1 MFNTPILLDSPPP
14 VALCF
19 AHRKGG
25 VEIMG
30 KMRSPN
36 YPAVGLPEAI
46 RSIQQIWD
54 AEKRTPVPIDV
65 LGAAMGYKSVSGP
78 VRTKVAAIRKYGL
91 LEQSGSNFKLSDLGM
106 QILHS
111 LPDSQ
116 ERQDAINAAA
126 MRPEA
131 FRELYETHMEASDQ
145 ALKSHLLMKKS
156 FSEAGAKQFIK
167 AFRDTLSIANPVNS
181 SYSPQEE
188 ESDSEDD
195 AMEMASSTPV
205 YDRAKEEKSKSTKVP
220 RFNLPFETGNQAP
233 AIQSYSFALSMPRN
247 VRAELKL
254 FGQVTKGDVERL
266 KKQIEFLEEQF
277 EEEAK

>member
-1 MFNTPILLDSPPP
+1 
-14 VALCF
+14 
-19 AHRKGG
+19 
-25 VEIMG
+25 MG

-36 YPAVGLPEAI
+36 YPAIGLPEAI

-54 AEKRTPVPIDV
+54 EEKRTPVPIDV
-65 LGAAMGYKSVSGP
+65 LAAAMGYKSVSGP

-91 LEQSGSNFKLSDLGM
+91 LEQSGGNFKLSDLGM

-116 ERQDAINAAA
+116 ERQDAINTAA

-131 FRELYETHMEASDQ
+131 FRELYETHIDASDQ

-167 AFRDTLSIANPVNS
+167 AFRDTLSIANPTKS
-181 SYSPQEE
+181 GYIPQEE
-188 ESDSEDD
+188 ESDSGDD
-195 AMEMASSTPV
+195 TMEMASSTPV
-205 YDRAKEEKSKSTKVP
+205 YDRAKDEKGKSTQVTA
-220 RFNLPFETGNQAP
+220 RFNAPFETGGPPP

-254 FGQVTKGDVERL
+254 FGQVTKSDVERL

-277 EEEAK
+277 KEEAN

>member
-1 MFNTPILLDSPPP
+1 MLL
-14 VALCF
+14 LIE
-19 AHRKGG
+19 RNL
-25 VEIMG
+25 ETMG

-36 YPAVGLPEAI
+36 YPAIGLPEAI
-46 RSIQQIWD
+46 RSIQQIWE

-91 LEQSGSNFKLSDLGM
+91 LEQNGSNFKLADLGM

-111 LPDSQ
+111 LPDSK
-116 ERQDAINAAA
+116 ERQDAITAAA

-131 FRELYETHMEASDQ
+131 FRELYETHIDASDQ

-167 AFRDTLSIANPVNS
+167 AFRDTLSIANPVDS
-181 SYSPQEE
+181 EYIPQKE
-188 ESDSEDD
+188 ESEPEDD
-195 AMEMASSTPV
+195 TIMEPTSSTPV
-205 YDRAKEEKSKSTKVP
+205 YDRVKEAAKHTSITTRGVTIE
-220 RFNLPFETGNQAP
+220 LGNQSP
-233 AIQSYSFALSMPRN
+233 TVQNYSFALSMPRN

-254 FGQVTKGDVERL
+254 FGQVTKSDVERL
-266 KKQIEFLEEQF
+266 RKQIEFLQEQF